1 MLARWLGLW
10 LTLRDPV
17 GPRAYLW
24 SGVGLMALKYAVDAG
39 AVWLVLH
46 RIWTPLDYFIPSF
59 TWRQAMLRAAP
70 DWLLWGLVLWSLP
83 FLWIGVSMTLRRAVD
98 AGRSPWV
105 CLLFFLPVVN
115 YVVMLWLAFEPTRA
129 SEAWNAREPEMSEH
143 GWLRSA
149 FVSIV
154 AGCAASAALLLFCLF
169 VLRPYGIGLFLG
181 VPFLL
186 GAVTAFR
193 FNRDDWREVG
203 QTTHVVLA
211 AVFVVG
217 GALVLFAV
225 EGVLCVAMA
234 VPIAVPL
241 AALGGLLGRAIALRA
256 PSPAAHAW
264 LLLLA
269 LPALV
274 GLQAAPEPPPLREVL
289 SAIEIDAPPERV
301 WEHVVA
307 FSDLTEPPS
316 WFFRLG
322 IAYPQRARI
331 EGSRVGAVRHCEF
344 STGAFVEPITAWEAP
359 RRLAFDVS
367 AQPPPL
373 AEWSPY
379 RRVWAPAHDQYFRSQ
394 RGEFRLIPL
403 SGGRTRLEGR
413 TWYTL
418 DMAPALYWHLW
429 GDALI
434 SRIHQRVLAHVK
446 RLAEG

>member
-1 MLARWLGLW
+1 
-10 LTLRDPV
+10 
-17 GPRAYLW
+17 
-24 SGVGLMALKYAVDAG
+24 
-39 AVWLVLH
+39 
-46 RIWTPLDYFIPSF
+46 
-59 TWRQAMLRAAP
+59 MLRIAP
-70 DWLLWGLVLWSLP
+70 DWLLWGLALWSLP
-83 FLWIGVSMTLRRAVD
+83 FMWIGVSMTLRRAVD

-105 CLLFFLPVVN
+105 CMLFFLPVVN
-115 YVVMLWLAFEPTRA
+115 YGVMLWLAVEPTRA
-129 SEAWNAREPEMSEH
+129 REAWNAREPEASEQ

-149 FVSIV
+149 ALSIIT
-154 AGCAASAALLLFCLF
+154 GCIACAALLLFCLY
-169 VLRPYGIGLFLG
+169 VIRPYGVGLFLG

-193 FNRDDWREVG
+193 FNKDDWREVA

-217 GALVLFAV
+217 GALVLFAI

-269 LPALV
+269 LPALA
-274 GLQAAPEPPPLREVL
+274 GLQAAPEAPPLREVV

-307 FSDLTEPPS
+307 FSDLTEPPR

-331 EGSRVGAVRHCEF
+331 EGSGVGAVRHCEF

-359 RRLAFDVS
+359 HRLGFDVS

-379 RRVWAPAHDQYFRSQ
+379 RRVWAPAHDAYFRSH
-394 RGEFRLIPL
+394 RGEFRLTPL
-403 SGGRTRLEGR
+403 PGGRTRLEGR

-446 RLAEG
+446 RLAES